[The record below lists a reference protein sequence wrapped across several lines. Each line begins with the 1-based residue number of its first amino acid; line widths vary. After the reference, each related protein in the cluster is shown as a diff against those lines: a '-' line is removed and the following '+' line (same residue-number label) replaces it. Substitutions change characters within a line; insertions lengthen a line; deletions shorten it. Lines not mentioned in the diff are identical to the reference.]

1 MSSTPNFNFEI
12 IHKLYIIAK
21 HAIQLIHTP
30 SQIFV
35 FILIFSSNAARQP
48 ATSTATRLLPLYI
61 SVSCLNFFFLFSFIR
76 NFKLYRSRSPN
87 IQRYYPHLE
96 T

>member
-12 IHKLYIIAK
+12 IHKLYVIAK
-21 HAIQLIHTP
+21 HAIQLIRTQ

-48 ATSTATRLLPLYI
+48 ATSTATRLLPL
-61 SVSCLNFFFLFSFIR
+61 
-76 NFKLYRSRSPN
+76 SPN

-96 T
+96 TSWVPFMYLSKVGRDTAHKPTMPK